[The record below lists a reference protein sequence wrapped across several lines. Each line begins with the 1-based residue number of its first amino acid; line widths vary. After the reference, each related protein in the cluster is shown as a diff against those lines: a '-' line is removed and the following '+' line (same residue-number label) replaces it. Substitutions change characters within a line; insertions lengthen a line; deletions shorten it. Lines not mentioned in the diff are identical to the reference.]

1 MKNWLFS
8 NQTRKYEQSVRKTPD
23 FLTKAQRLGLTKAQR
38 LGLANTQRP
47 DFASTQRPDFAS
59 TQRYDCRS
67 SNGQIRRVLG
77 LTQSEVDSLFP
88 EK

>member
-1 MKNWLFS
+1 MK
-8 NQTRKYEQSVRKTPD
+8 KTPD
-23 FLTKAQRLGLTKAQR
+23 FLTKAQRLCL
-38 LGLANTQRP
+38 
-47 DFASTQRPDFAS
+47 ASTQRPDFAR